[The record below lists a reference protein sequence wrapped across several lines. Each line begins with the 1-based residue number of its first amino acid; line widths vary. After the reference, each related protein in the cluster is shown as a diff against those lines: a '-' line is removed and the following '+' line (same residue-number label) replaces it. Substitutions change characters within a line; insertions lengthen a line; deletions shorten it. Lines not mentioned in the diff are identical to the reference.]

1 MNKIELER
9 KETYVASI
17 VHDLKNP
24 IIAQNRI
31 LEGLIKQ
38 NHKDNNLTDIYK
50 QMLSSSKM
58 MFALI
63 SSILNT
69 YKYSEK
75 GLLLSIE
82 EFDFLSLIK
91 EITTELTSYTN
102 EEKDIILNINATS
115 TMIVADKMHLRRVIT
130 NLLSNALRY
139 KKEDTPIFI
148 ELKSLRK
155 SYQFSVTNSGYY
167 INPQTQNE
175 IFNKY
180 VSPTSKFNSVS
191 TGLGLYLSKQII
203 TEHNG
208 EMFINSTKDGVNTFG
223 FIIPKHQ

>member
-1 MNKIELER
+1 MNEIELEK

-69 YKYSEK
+69 YKYSET
-75 GLLLSIE
+75 GLLLSFE
-82 EFDFLSLIK
+82 EFDFLDLVE
-91 EITTELTSYTN
+91 EITRELTSYTS
-102 EEKDIILNINATS
+102 EEKDIILNVNVNLTS
-115 TMIVADKMHLRRVIT
+115 IVADKMHLRRVIT

-139 KKEDTPIFI
+139 KKEDTPVVI
-148 ELKSLRK
+148 ELNSSRK
-155 SYQFSVTNSGYY
+155 FFQFSITNTGHH
-167 INPQTQNE
+167 IRPE
-175 IFNKY
+175 IRDELFNKY
-180 VSPTSKFNSVS
+180 VSSTSRFNSLS

-203 TEHNG
+203 TEHG
-208 EMFINSTKDGVNTFG
+208 GKMLINSTKDGINTFG
-223 FIIPKHQ
+223 FAIPKHQ

>member
-139 KKEDTPIFI
+139 KKKIRLF
-148 ELKSLRK
+148 L
-155 SYQFSVTNSGYY
+155 
-167 INPQTQNE
+167 
-175 IFNKY
+175 
-180 VSPTSKFNSVS
+180 
-191 TGLGLYLSKQII
+191 
-203 TEHNG
+203 
-208 EMFINSTKDGVNTFG
+208 
-223 FIIPKHQ
+223 